1 MAYINNKTQNTQNTT
16 DSQQNKL
23 IENSPQYQFDIRD
36 YLEYLDETGE
46 KNKYYCPACGG
57 HNLSITPNDKKYKCW
72 NCEDTKA
79 IARILREQAGENQTN
94 WNYKND
100 SPQEPVNPATV
111 KLAQFPEDYQPKL
124 AETVEKSENLLETRY
139 LYSDSQIILRQDYP
153 QGKQTTNKKG
163 ETKTIYKKFSYV
175 TVDADGN
182 ESFSKGDRHWEA
194 YQLEEAIAHG
204 YNGYVLAVEGE
215 KATDKARERLR
226 VPTIT
231 FRDWNE
237 QGIKPS
243 LTQLQNSGIA
253 GIIYFPDNDQAGTK
267 KAKELNKWCDQIGFP
282 CYTLTPTDVWAE
294 MPEKGDI
301 VDWVENPDYK
311 DMISENLINELETA
325 IHRAV
330 DAKERDRAKAEKE
343 REAKGNDYFVGGDT
357 TLDLKV
363 TETTFGNDWVVMNE
377 VFYQYQPNQGYWKKI
392 PNSKVKQLI
401 SHELKK
407 YFTTKETKEGDITYV
422 YKFAKDSNVKTIF
435 SFAKCYL
442 TLDFEPANKHLL
454 SLKNGTVDLRTG
466 ELQQHHKNNYLT
478 RHIPLDYKKTDEI
491 PPAFKEFLLRSYGS
505 DQIDLIR
512 AVISMYID
520 PTAPYGKAVHLI
532 GKSGSGKGFFIRVLK
547 ELVGLENVGSIDKF
561 SLLADQ
567 DKRHQNLTARSLIT
581 APDIS
586 GFMSDLGAFYELVD
600 NGSMS
605 GRALHNDDAYE
616 KQWDVRFILAS
627 VHPLQVE
634 NAGEGW
640 KRRII
645 PIPTL
650 GNQNRDIKNDLE
662 TKVRQEELAL
672 ILGWALS
679 MPREERDQMLFNP
692 NLWAK
697 ANRDLQFEQDTH
709 SDTIRAFIDACL
721 VPSENSNDT
730 IETNV
735 LYEYY
740 KAFVN
745 VTGGKQKNQNNF
757 VSGLKNSLSDL
768 YAPAKTHRENGK
780 VIRDKAKF
788 TNMTLSA
795 KIYQDS
801 FNGYVCE
808 PKSLSSG
815 GYEDFMYFLEHGSV
829 TTTQECNND
838 SSKAV
843 VTAKNPTTTSFEP
856 ECNNVTMKQQHS
868 SKVVKNGHSI
878 ENADNVNR
886 NEWENTEKKGESRC
900 YDVTLLQESQK
911 PDVASDSDVTTT
923 SDESLLQGEADV
935 TGYDVD
941 YSKIDHIKVDGK
953 SYLVNEF
960 KAGKFHLRQSGFSKT
975 VKVANPGECQIVYK
989 DNVGIKNGDIVYC
1002 SKYGC
1007 FAKLTSTVDKK
1018 GYVGISGLTKEVH
1031 GKVLKNSVIPAC
1043 EDKF

>member
-1 MAYINNKTQNTQNTT
+1 MNIQLNTKTQTPQTASNTQANNNNH
-16 DSQQNKL
+16 SH
-23 IENSPQYQFDIRD
+23 SQFDIRD
-36 YLEYLDETGE
+36 YLDYLEETGE

-57 HNLSITPNDKKYKCW
+57 HNLSVDQRNEKYNCW
-72 NCEDTKA
+72 NCEDTKK
-79 IARILREQAGENQTN
+79 IAKILREEAGENKTE
-94 WNYKND
+94 WEYKNPC
-100 SPQEPVNPATV
+100 PQEPVDPASV
-111 KLAQFPEDYQPKL
+111 NLAKFPEDYQPKL

-139 LYSDSQIILRQDYP
+139 RYSDSQLILRQDFP
-153 QGKQTTNKKG
+153 QGKNVSGKNGQK
-163 ETKTIYKKFSYV
+163 TKYKKFSYV
-175 TVDADGN
+175 TVDGDGN
-182 ESFSKGDRHWEA
+182 ETHSKGDQHWEA
-194 YQLEEAIAHG
+194 YQLEEAIAQG
-204 YNGYVLAVEGE
+204 YNGYILAVEGE
-215 KATDKARERLR
+215 KAADKARERLR

-231 FRDWNE
+231 FRDWNKE
-237 QGIKPS
+237 GIKPS
-243 LTQLQNSGIA
+243 ITQLQNSGIA
-253 GIIYFPDNDQAGTK
+253 GIIYFPDNDQTGTK
-267 KAKELNKWCDQIGFP
+267 KAKELNKWCGQIGFP
-282 CYTLTPTDVWAE
+282 CYTLSPTDVWSE
-294 MPEKGDI
+294 MPKSGDI
-301 VDWVENPDYK
+301 VDWVENPDYNE
-311 DMISENLINELETA
+311 MIPENLIRELEKA
-325 IHRAV
+325 IHLAV
-330 DAKERDRAKAEKE
+330 DSKERDRAKAEKE
-343 REAKGNDYFVGGDT
+343 REAKGNNYFVGGDT

-363 TETTFGNDWVVMNE
+363 TETTFSNDWVVMNE
-377 VFYQYQPNQGYWKKI
+377 VFYQYQENQGYWKKV

-407 YFTTKETKEGDITYV
+407 YFTTKEDKDGQILYV

-478 RHIPLDYKKTDEI
+478 RHIPLDYKKTDNL

-561 SLLADQ
+561 SLLSDQ

-645 PIPTL
+645 PIPTR
-650 GNQNRDIKNDLE
+650 GNQNRDINNDLE
-662 TKVRQEELAL
+662 TKVRKEELAL

-679 MPREERDQMLFNP
+679 MPREERDQILFDP
-692 NLWAK
+692 NTWAK
-697 ANRDLQFEQDTH
+697 SNRDLQFEQDTH

-721 VPSENSNDT
+721 TPSDNPNDV

-757 VSGLKNSLSDL
+757 VSGLKNSLSEL
-768 YAPAKTHRENGK
+768 YTPAKTHRQNGK
-780 VIRDKAKF
+780 VVRGKASF

-795 KIYQDS
+795 KIYKDS
-801 FNGYVCE
+801 FNGYECD

-815 GYEDFMYFLEHGSV
+815 GYEDFIHFLENGTV
-829 TTTQECNND
+829 TTTQDCNND
-838 SSKAV
+838 SKEAV
-843 VTAKNPTTTSFEP
+843 VTAKTPTTSDFEQ

-868 SKVVKNGHSI
+868 SKVVNLPHSI
-878 ENADNVNR
+878 ENADNVNSS
-886 NEWENTEKKGESRC
+886 EWENSEKKGKSHC
-900 YDVTLLQESQK
+900 YDVTLLQESQN
-911 PDVASDSDVTTT
+911 PDSASGSTVTTT
-923 SDESLLQGEADV
+923 SDESLLRGEAVV
-935 TGYDVD
+935 TSFWEEKGYWE
-941 YSKIDHIKVDGK
+941 KRRKEARHIDDISLELLELLENKTANG
-953 SYLVNEF
+953 LVN
-960 KAGKFHLRQSGFSKT
+960 
-975 VKVANPGECQIVYK
+975 
-989 DNVGIKNGDIVYC
+989 
-1002 SKYGC
+1002 
-1007 FAKLTSTVDKK
+1007 
-1018 GYVGISGLTKEVH
+1018 GLTKEEVV
-1031 GKVLKNSVIPAC
+1031 GRVAVTEQEWQQIQKQNPEIKVGTTAQGETKVYLVSQN
-1043 EDKF
+1043 